1 MRTKWLPALLLAILL
16 PVAFSGCYCHYSS
29 PYGYPVHYPYGPPAD
44 HPYSPPASQPAGP
57 HFGHHFYPDAPRLAA
72 TDPARVA
79 LLKGAPSRD
88 HIRLGEVWIRPNQE
102 MDRFYVEGVLR
113 EKAAGMGAD
122 ALVIVAD
129 ASKSGFDGRIVGIAV
144 SYKR

>member
-1 MRTKWLPALLLAILL
+1 MRTKWLPALILAILL
-16 PVAFSGCYCHYSS
+16 PGALACSYYHH
-29 PYGYPVHYPYGPPAD
+29 PYGYPVHYPYGQPVD
-44 HPYSPPASQPAGP
+44 HPYSQPAGP
-57 HFGHHFYPDAPRLAA
+57 LYGHHFYPDAPRLAA

-79 LLKGAPSRD
+79 LLKAAPSRD

-113 EKAAGMGAD
+113 KKAAGMGAD

-129 ASKSGFDGRIVGIAV
+129 ASRADFDGRIVGIAI

>member
-1 MRTKWLPALLLAILL
+1 MRTKWLPALILAIFV
-16 PVAFSGCYCHYSS
+16 PGVFSGCYCHYSS

-44 HPYSPPASQPAGP
+44 RPYSQPESQPAGP
-57 HFGHHFYPDAPRLAA
+57 HFGFHFYPDAPRLAA
-72 TDPARVA
+72 TDPARLA
-79 LLKGAPSRD
+79 LLKAVPSRG
-88 HIRLGEVWIRPNQE
+88 HIKLGEVWIRPNQE

-113 EKAAGMGAD
+113 QKAAGMGAD

-129 ASKSGFDGRIVGIAV
+129 ASRAGFDGRIVGIAV

>member
-1 MRTKWLPALLLAILL
+1 MRTKWLPTLILAILL
-16 PVAFSGCYCHYSS
+16 PSAFSGCYATIHLPTATPSTI
-29 PYGYPVHYPYGPPAD
+29 PLARPPTIPIA
-44 HPYSPPASQPAGP
+44 HPNNQPAGP

-129 ASKSGFDGRIVGIAV
+129 ATRAGFDGRIVGIAV

>member
-1 MRTKWLPALLLAILL
+1 MRTKWLPALILAILL
-16 PVAFSGCYCHYSS
+16 PGALACSYYHH
-29 PYGYPVHYPYGPPAD
+29 PYGYPVHYPYGQPAD
-44 HPYSPPASQPAGP
+44 HPYSQPAGP
-57 HFGHHFYPDAPRLAA
+57 LYGHHFYPDAPRLAA

-79 LLKGAPSRD
+79 LLKAAPSRD
-88 HIRLGEVWIRPNQE
+88 HIRLGEVWIRPTQE

-129 ASKSGFDGRIVGIAV
+129 ASRAGFDGRIVGIAV